1 MFNSTNICEP
11 AALPSETT
19 GFCEDVR
26 MNDLCLGLEQGAS
39 NSSNLRKK
47 YEQSYWKTPT
57 STISIGKIPYIK

>member
-47 YEQSYWKTPT
+47 YEQSY
-57 STISIGKIPYIK
+57 